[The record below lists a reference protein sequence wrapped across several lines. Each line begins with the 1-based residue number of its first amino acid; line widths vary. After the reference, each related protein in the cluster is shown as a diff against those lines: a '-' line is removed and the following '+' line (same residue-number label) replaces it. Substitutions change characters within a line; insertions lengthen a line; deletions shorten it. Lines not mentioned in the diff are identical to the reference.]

1 MFQEIMQAVGSAYA
15 APLNWFIE
23 VMSSLSATDIYLGII
38 FLVLT
43 AGFLIK
49 PLRGSGSDKAKK
61 TNDKESDEE

>member
-49 PLRGSGSDKAKK
+49 PLRGLGSDKAKK